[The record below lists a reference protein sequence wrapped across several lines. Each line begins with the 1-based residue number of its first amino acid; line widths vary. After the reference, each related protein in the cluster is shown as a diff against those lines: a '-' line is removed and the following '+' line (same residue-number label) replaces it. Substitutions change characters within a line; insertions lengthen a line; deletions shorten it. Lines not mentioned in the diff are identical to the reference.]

1 MANQSEA
8 SGVHF
13 NDFVPLPFRILF
25 IIQLGV
31 YLWYSIIYLCT
42 FYSRLNILELLNLS
56 YSSHNYTQLDRRLP
70 STGEYETTI
79 PAERIENQLLLK
91 GVWTTLRSITLYNFV
106 GYCLYLVIQLK
117 YDDPE
122 QEKQNAIVSFL
133 YKMIP
138 VVVFLYLFFKVFYQ
152 SGSKTNAKSVGQYR
166 VYTTIKRILLGRI
179 NSTTMRTND
188 ILISDTLTSYGKV
201 INDFGLF
208 VWANYY
214 KSESPYNIKLE
225 FIILCIPTFIRIKQ
239 CWYEYSSTKNMLHF
253 FNMVKYT
260 TAIGPL
266 IINLL
271 IKMTLQT
278 LSPDNNEQ
286 LKEDEVL
293 VRLTKLNAWW
303 YFCSVLNSTYTF
315 IWDVK
320 MDWGFGL
327 FDIFF
332 KANKIRNYTLL
343 RPSHQLVYGNIIGYY
358 CVILIDFILRFLWIF
373 RLFITNEVE
382 NRFMVNKLGAFLFGS
397 DSFSLGYVVVE
408 VLEIFRRWLWCFIKL
423 ESDWV
428 KLQVTI
434 NPDDVEM
441 TNIDKRDT

>member
-225 FIILCIPTFIRIKQ
+225 FIILCIPTFIRVKQ

>member
-441 TNIDKRDT
+441 INIDKRDT

>member
-42 FYSRLNILELLNLS
+42 YCSRLNILELLNLS

-70 STGEYETTI
+70 STGEYETTLA
-79 PAERIENQLLLK
+79 AERIENQLLLK

-122 QEKQNAIVSFL
+122 QENQNAIVSFL

-138 VVVFLYLFFKVFYQ
+138 VVVFLYIFFKVFYQ
-152 SGSKTNAKSVGQYR
+152 SGSKTTSKSIGQYR

-208 VWANYY
+208 VWTNYY
-214 KSESPYNIKLE
+214 TSESPYNIKLE

-253 FNMVKYT
+253 LNMVKYT

-266 IINLL
+266 IIKLL

-286 LKEDEVL
+286 LKENEVL

-332 KANKIRNYTLL
+332 KSNKLGNYTLL
-343 RPSHQLVYGNIIGYY
+343 RPSHQLIYGNIFGYY

-428 KLQVTI
+428 KLQETI
-434 NPDDVEM
+434 NPDDIEM
-441 TNIDKRDT
+441 TNIDKRDI

>member
-166 VYTTIKRILLGRI
+166 VYTTVKRILLGRI

>member
-122 QEKQNAIVSFL
+122 QGKQNAIVSFL

>member
-70 STGEYETTI
+70 STGEYETTL

-122 QEKQNAIVSFL
+122 QGKQNAIVSFL

-138 VVVFLYLFFKVFYQ
+138 VVVFLYLFFKVFYL
-152 SGSKTNAKSVGQYR
+152 SGSKANAKSVGQYR

-239 CWYEYSSTKNMLHF
+239 CWYEYSSTKNLLHF
-253 FNMVKYT
+253 FNMTKYS

-293 VRLTKLNAWW
+293 IRLTKLNAWW

-343 RPSHQLVYGNIIGYY
+343 RPSHQLIYGN
-358 CVILIDFILRFLWIF
+358 DFWVLLRHF
-373 RLFITNEVE
+373 N
-382 NRFMVNKLGAFLFGS
+382 
-397 DSFSLGYVVVE
+397 
-408 VLEIFRRWLWCFIKL
+408 
-423 ESDWV
+423 
-428 KLQVTI
+428 
-434 NPDDVEM
+434 
-441 TNIDKRDT
+441 

>member
-122 QEKQNAIVSFL
+122 QGKQNAIVSFL

-138 VVVFLYLFFKVFYQ
+138 VVVFLYLFFKIFYQ